1 MDVVVYLAL
10 AVLCAVFIISLVLLV
25 VMCRRRY
32 EYNRL
37 LTAHSLRFSKLKR
50 ENMDDFVE
58 LSPYLSQALSN
69 NEWVFDVNGV
79 LEHSVCILKLCH
91 VITDKLSSVSLEEVS
106 PQLNELICEA
116 TARVVPRFDAVLQA
130 LAARKVDVRLTEARV
145 TALTTAVWALIQPF
159 CILDPKYKETFGPM
173 LNEMD
178 EHQRFLAYTI
188 QRAEEVIVQET
199 DETKTPSTSI
209 AVENRKP
216 ATPNGKVATATSLE
230 PTSAANETLL
240 KAEPPDENGPTPP
253 RLDETTPPA
262 DPSTS

>member
-10 AVLCAVFIISLVLLV
+10 AVLVAVFIISLVLLV
-25 VMCRRRY
+25 VMCRRR
-32 EYNRL
+32 
-37 LTAHSLRFSKLKR
+37 FSKLKR
-50 ENMDDFVE
+50 DNMDDFVQ

-69 NEWVFDVNGV
+69 NEWIFDVNGV

-91 VITDKLSSVSLEEVS
+91 VITDKLSAISLDQVS
-106 PQLNELICEA
+106 PQLNEIICEA

-145 TALTTAVWALIQPF
+145 TGLTTAVWALVQPF

-173 LNEMD
+173 LAEME

-188 QRAEEVIVQET
+188 QRAEEAVVHEV
-199 DETKTPSTSI
+199 DETKTPTTSI

-216 ATPNGKVATATSLE
+216 QVPNGKVVSNNALP
-230 PTSAANETLL
+230 PTSTQDQTLL
-240 KAEPPDENGPTPP
+240 SEEPPDENGDVQ
-253 RLDETTPPA
+253 RIEEATPPA